1 VTVEP
6 WLKTVAEKLNEVE
19 TEMKANRLSRHMDDL
34 FVLQKDVRELYENVN
49 GLNEAADHFTNETR
63 AYHDQCFDIAED
75 IYGLQFEWVNA
86 NGTMWSMPDALAN
99 IEVHFQFEIYDMER
113 WQEGVW
119 MVGNYTEKARE
130 NFQLYKDSDKSLK
143 SKIGKNNL
151 IAFAKKLE
159 NYKKTI
165 DAFVK
170 KTSEAE
176 EDFKERGRTLKEN
189 WFKHT
194 GEMGWSIKNIQT
206 TGMDLGWLQ

>member
-19 TEMKANRLSRHMDDL
+19 TEMKANRLSRRMDDL

-176 EDFKERGRTLKEN
+176 EDFKKRGRTLKEN